1 MLQRIFAFLKMI
13 NLTVTFI
20 VFVVLLV
27 WTLKTWML
35 LAKKLLCFLYPLSA
49 CKVYIYKGM
58 SESECAVHVG
68 GYVVD

>member
-1 MLQRIFAFLKMI
+1 MLQRIFAFLKTI

-20 VFVVLLV
+20 VFVVLV

-49 CKVYIYKGM
+49 CKVYIYKSM
-58 SESECAVHVG
+58 SASECAVHVG